1 LLFTVGVIIYK
12 EINRF
17 EKIVDIKD
25 LRREYLHGGLS
36 KDNLLGDPLKQFN
49 LWLEQAVNADLSD
62 PTAMTLATVD
72 QHGQPSQRVVLL
84 KHADENGF
92 VFYTNLGSRK
102 AKEIAKNNQVSLHF
116 AWLPL
121 DRQIKIQGIATPL
134 TKKEAFQYFTSRPR
148 DSQLAAWSSQQ
159 SRALTSRQVL
169 EHAFLQMKNKF
180 KQGDIPLPDFWGGY
194 RVKISRYEFWQGREN
209 RLHDC
214 FAFNLKNTSSWE
226 IERLAP

>member
-1 LLFTVGVIIYK
+1 M
-12 EINRF
+12 
-17 EKIVDIKD
+17 DIKD

-36 KDNLLGDPLKQFN
+36 KENLLDDPLQQFN
-49 LWLEQAVNADLSD
+49 LWLEQAVNANLTD

-72 QHGQPSQRVVLL
+72 ASGQPSQRIVLL
-84 KHADENGF
+84 KQADEDGF

-102 AKEIAKNNQVSLHF
+102 AKDIAVNSKVSLHF
-116 AWLPL
+116 SWLPL
-121 DRQIKIQGIATPL
+121 DRQIKIQGVASPLSAT
-134 TKKEAFQYFTSRPR
+134 EAFQYFTSRPR

-169 EHAFLQMKNKF
+169 ENAFLQMKTKF

-194 RVKISRYEFWQGREN
+194 RVNISRYEFWQGREN

-214 FAFNLKNTSSWE
+214 FEFSQHDNATWSVD
-226 IERLAP
+226 RLAP